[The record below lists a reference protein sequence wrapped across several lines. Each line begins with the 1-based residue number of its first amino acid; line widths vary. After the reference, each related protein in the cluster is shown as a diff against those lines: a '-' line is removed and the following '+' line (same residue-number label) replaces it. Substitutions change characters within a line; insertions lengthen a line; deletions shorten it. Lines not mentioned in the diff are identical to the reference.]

1 MSNVSHIDPSTIR
14 QLQQLMLMRQQKNN
28 EPIASTSSNLGMG
41 QDSVKFN
48 KKLLDFDYGDD
59 EDDENNKGQ
68 SPRQSQQQ
76 LQTNSTI
83 DNSNI
88 SQLLNDPNVLRQLHN
103 LQKLKQ
109 IEESKQSKLAEMR
122 MQEEAFEK
130 QLATMLKKLPFA
142 NECDLRQD
150 NQIYGMQNAVLN
162 ANQNGPMYMTSNA
175 ADPGTFYNHNNI
187 PKKCIN
193 RRLILF
199 LAKIDPDVE
208 LVSDDGKVEVINL
221 AGNSR
226 SPSIDRDR
234 YSKRRRSR
242 SRSRDRRGRSR

>member
-1 MSNVSHIDPSTIR
+1 MSNVSNIDPNTIR
-14 QLQQLMLMRQQKNN
+14 HLHQLMLLRQKNN
-28 EPIASTSSNLGMG
+28 EPIASTSSNSA

-59 EDDENNKGQ
+59 EDDDNKGP

-76 LQTNSTI
+76 SQSNSTI

-122 MQEEAFEK
+122 MQEDAFEK
-130 QLATMLKKLPFA
+130 QLTTILKKLPFA
-142 NECDLRQD
+142 NECDLSRQE
-150 NQIYGMQNAVLN
+150 NQIFGMQNAN
-162 ANQNGPMYMTSNA
+162 INPNQNGPMYMTSSTV
-175 ADPGTFYNHNNI
+175 DP
-187 PKKCIN
+187 
-193 RRLILF
+193 
-199 LAKIDPDVE
+199 AKIDPDVE

-221 AGNSR
+221 DGNSR
-226 SPSIDRDR
+226 SPSIERDR
-234 YSKRRRSR
+234 YNKRRRSR
-242 SRSRDRRGRSR
+242 SRSRDRRNRSR

>member
-1 MSNVSHIDPSTIR
+1 
-14 QLQQLMLMRQQKNN
+14 
-28 EPIASTSSNLGMG
+28 MG

-59 EDDENNKGQ
+59 DDDDNKGQ

-76 LQTNSTI
+76 QPNSTI

-88 SQLLNDPNVLRQLHN
+88 TQLLNDPNVLRQLHN

-130 QLATMLKKLPFA
+130 QLTTILKKLPFA
-142 NECDLRQD
+142 NECDLSRSD
-150 NQIYGMQNAVLN
+150 NQIFGMQNAVLN
-162 ANQNGPMYMTSNA
+162 PNQNGPMYMTSSA
-175 ADPGTFYNHNNI
+175 ADQS
-187 PKKCIN
+187 
-193 RRLILF
+193 
-199 LAKIDPDVE
+199 KIDPDVE

-221 AGNSR
+221 DGNSR